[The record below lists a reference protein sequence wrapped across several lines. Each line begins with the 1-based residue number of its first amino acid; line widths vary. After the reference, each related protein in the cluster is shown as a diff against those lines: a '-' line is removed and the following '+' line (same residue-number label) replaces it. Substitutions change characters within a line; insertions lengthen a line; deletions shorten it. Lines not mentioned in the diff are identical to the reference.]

1 MQGLRGTLDIRAML
15 LTSRRSS
22 WINDPG
28 NASSLARLERDWVED
43 PGDALSPERLKS
55 IGVEDPREAPHPREE
70 WRQEW
75 PCYPEA

>member
-1 MQGLRGTLDIRAML
+1 MGSIADLERSGRVEDPGDVQGLRGTLDIRAML

-28 NASSLARLERDWVED
+28 NASSLARLESDWVED

-55 IGVEDPREAPHPREE
+55 IGVEDP
-70 WRQEW
+70 
-75 PCYPEA
+75 